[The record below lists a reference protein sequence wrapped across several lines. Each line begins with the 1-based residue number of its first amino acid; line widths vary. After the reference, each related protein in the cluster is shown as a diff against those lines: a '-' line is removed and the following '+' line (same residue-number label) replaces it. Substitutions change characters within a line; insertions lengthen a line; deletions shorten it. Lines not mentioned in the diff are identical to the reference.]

1 MSHLD
6 SKLKKKTT
14 FWFYILFERIIICQV
29 AMHSLEWARLLGQV
43 QSLLFLCLT
52 VNLKSTNMD
61 TTTNKRLFSTTF
73 LLILCIFGSYVRDLM
88 LRMNDSDL
96 NFKNVEKY
104 SKNMFKERTSND
116 VEWWNTALIYQVYI
130 RSFQDSNDDG
140 IGDIQVKCI
149 YLLGYSW
156 AQTYA

>member
-1 MSHLD
+1 
-6 SKLKKKTT
+6 
-14 FWFYILFERIIICQV
+14 
-29 AMHSLEWARLLGQV
+29 
-43 QSLLFLCLT
+43 
-52 VNLKSTNMD
+52 
-61 TTTNKRLFSTTF
+61 
-73 LLILCIFGSYVRDLM
+73 M

-149 YLLGYSW
+149 YLLGYS
-156 AQTYA
+156 